1 MERNKSTNSSIQELD
16 AGQLGLMWSFLML
29 GKQKS
34 NIPVLKQFCDQL
46 RQAMIQKTAGQRK
59 DDPGHYVD
67 FRDLGTIVNNIVI
80 ETMCLYLSGDLDR
93 LEKLSAAA
101 GGGLT
106 DGKDQI

>member
-1 MERNKSTNSSIQELD
+1 MAGSKKHSIQELD
-16 AGQLGLMWSFLML
+16 AGQLEIMWAFLML

-46 RQAMIQKTAGQRK
+46 RQAMIQKTAGQREG
-59 DDPGHYVD
+59 DPGYYVD
-67 FRDLGTIVNNIVI
+67 FRDVGTIVNNIVI

-101 GGGLT
+101 GGGLA